1 MMHVGGYLEYHEG
14 CSVQWGELT
23 KISRF
28 EGFDSQ
34 DIAALFCSSPFFP
47 VLS

>member
-1 MMHVGGYLEYHEG
+1 MMHVGGYHEYCG
-14 CSVQWGELT
+14 GYSVPWGELK

-28 EGFDSQ
+28 EGVDSQ
-34 DIAALFCSSPFFP
+34 KYRCFSCPSPFFP

>member
-1 MMHVGGYLEYHEG
+1 MMHVGGYLEHRGG
-14 CSVQWGELT
+14 CSVLWGELK

-34 DIAALFCSSPFFP
+34 KYRCSFLFITFSPCA
-47 VLS
+47 